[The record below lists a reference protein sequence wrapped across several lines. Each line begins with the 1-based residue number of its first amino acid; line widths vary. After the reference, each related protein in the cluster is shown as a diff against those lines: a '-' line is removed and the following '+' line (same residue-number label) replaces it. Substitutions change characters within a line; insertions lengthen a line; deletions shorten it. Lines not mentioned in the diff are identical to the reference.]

1 MDFKVL
7 KSKIDFTAEVFGIDA
22 RQNISHEQ
30 KIQLTKL
37 INEYAVIILKNQK
50 INDDEQIK
58 FSENFGFIEPA
69 GTNTELTKITD
80 RRLSLKMNDV
90 SNLDKNNKP
99 LTKSNQNRIFGL
111 GNRLWHTDASF
122 KKIPVTFSILSGRKV
137 SSKGGDTE
145 FCDMRCGYK
154 ALSNKMKNKVESLI
168 GEHSLQYSRGKLGF
182 IMKDVLTNKE
192 LKKFKPVLQPLV
204 RKNYVTDRKSLY
216 LSAHLGLIKDWELAD
231 SILFINDLMEVCTR
245 PDYIYSH
252 KWEENDLVIWDNTQV
267 MHRGRYFNDQKEIRD
282 VRRTTIAGTEMLID
296 Q

>member
-154 ALSNKMKNKVESLI
+154 ALSNEMKNKVESLI

-231 SILFINDLMEVCTR
+231 SILFINDLMEICTR

-282 VRRTTIAGTEMLID
+282 VRRTTIAGTEMLIN

>member
-1 MDFKVL
+1 MNFKVL

-99 LTKSNQNRIFGL
+99 LIKSNQNRIFGL

-137 SSKGGDTE
+137 SSKGGETE

-231 SILFINDLMEVCTR
+231 SILFINDLMEICTR

>member
-99 LTKSNQNRIFGL
+99 LKKSNQNRIFGL

-137 SSKGGDTE
+137 SSKGGETE

-282 VRRTTIAGTEMLID
+282 VRRTTIAGTEMLIN

>member
-137 SSKGGDTE
+137 SSKGGETE

-154 ALSNKMKNKVESLI
+154 ALSNEMKNKVESLI

-231 SILFINDLMEVCTR
+231 SILFINDLMEICTR

>member
-137 SSKGGDTE
+137 SSKGGETE

-154 ALSNKMKNKVESLI
+154 ALSNEMKNKVESLI

-252 KWEENDLVIWDNTQV
+252 KWKENDLVIWDNTQV

>member
-1 MDFKVL
+1 MNFKVL
-7 KSKIDFTAEVFGIDA
+7 KSKIGFTAEVSGIDV

-137 SSKGGDTE
+137 SSKGGETE

-154 ALSNKMKNKVESLI
+154 ALSNEMKNKVENLI

-231 SILFINDLMEVCTR
+231 SILFINDLMEICTP

>member
-30 KIQLTKL
+30 KTQLTKL

-137 SSKGGDTE
+137 SSKGGETE

-282 VRRTTIAGTEMLID
+282 VRRTTIAGTEMLIN

>member
-1 MDFKVL
+1 MNFKVL

-137 SSKGGDTE
+137 SSKGGETE

-282 VRRTTIAGTEMLID
+282 VRRTTIAGTEMLIN

>member
-137 SSKGGDTE
+137 SSKGGETE

-231 SILFINDLMEVCTR
+231 SILFINDLMEICTR

>member
-1 MDFKVL
+1 MNFKVL
-7 KSKIDFTAEVFGIDA
+7 KSKIGFTAEVSGIDV

-137 SSKGGDTE
+137 SSKGGETE

-154 ALSNKMKNKVESLI
+154 ALSNEMKNKVENLI

-216 LSAHLGLIKDWELAD
+216 LSAHLGLIKGWELAD
-231 SILFINDLMEVCTR
+231 SILFINDLMEICTP